1 MLNKFFIL
9 IGMMLVSLFPINA
22 QIFKYI
28 GMDNGLSSR
37 RVLSIEQGKQY
48 YIWILTHKGADRYDG
63 KRFTHY
69 DLFHQG
75 KAQDFYPNLN
85 LLRTDS
91 KQTIWEIGKDGHLFR
106 YNELKD
112 SFQLTF
118 DLHLAYPELKKH
130 PISALYMDR
139 SDRIWMCVNQH
150 FVIYDIHSGKHYQ
163 LPQQAKG
170 KIIGIAQ
177 ANATEYYLASELQ
190 LYKIRFEDFQI
201 REIYPIHLPALQL
214 IDYIYYHQPTHQLVI
229 NSLLDKVYVY
239 NPLQEKL
246 TALGNSMKDIGINNI
261 IPDRTYPDTLYIA
274 TDGKGVYRLDMNRL
288 HLEPFLQEG
297 PRTPNKMNGNII
309 KDIYM
314 DHARRLWNVVY
325 PTGITIY
332 SEQYP
337 SYQWLV
343 HSPNNANS
351 LANNCINDILEDA
364 DGDIWYATSNGIS
377 CFDTQRKQWTNYLTS
392 SDKGSNGESENRIFT
407 ALCEVR
413 PGLILTGGYMS
424 GIYAIDKQARRVTF
438 YQQQKFSP
446 EEGPDKYI
454 RCILRDEE
462 GLVWTG
468 GFYRLKSHHPH
479 THATAEYDIGY
490 PITTLVQKDK
500 QTMWAGTINGVFV
513 LNKQSGEIRP
523 LDNEIEMGCIN
534 AICLHPKSR
543 YTYIGTSGNGL
554 FVADDQGKIIRHY
567 HTENS
572 GLGSNNIYSITNDRE
587 GNLYLGTENGL
598 AFFNLST
605 GTFTNWTKEQGLL
618 AASFNPNAAI
628 HSRNGE
634 MIFGSNEGAIVL
646 PDNIQL
652 PSDFYSHLVFTDLKI
667 MYRTVHAGEK
677 DSPLSQP
684 LDQTTQIKLGYN
696 QNTFSLNVS
705 SINFDN
711 SSDIAYSWKLE
722 GFYDEWSPLSPDG
735 LIQYTNLS
743 PGNYTLHVRAVLTDN
758 HQPIEERSIRILI
771 GRPAWLT
778 FWAFLGYALII
789 IGITYLLVRIKMIR
803 HEKQV
808 SQEKINFFVHT
819 AHDIRTPLTLIKA
832 PLGEILK
839 DEHLSDKGVMNLN
852 LALQSTE
859 NLSDLADNLIN
870 FQKESYYSSQAV
882 VSRHELGTYLQTYL
896 KQFQAYAEQKGI
908 SLHYTSTFSQLNVW
922 IDRNK
927 IDSIL
932 RNLISNALKY
942 TPHGGEIQIE
952 SGYTKNR
959 WTLCIKDTGIG
970 IPKEDQ
976 KKLFRFLF
984 RGRNA
989 TNQLI
994 TGSGIG
1000 MLLTYRLIRN
1010 HEGKISFTS
1019 AENAG
1024 TTFVLSF
1031 PIRSEH
1037 YQYRTDEIPG
1047 EAFATM
1053 EEREEI
1059 LPALPQKKNVRKA
1072 ASNAPLIL
1080 IVEDNTSLRTF
1091 LAENLAD
1098 TYRTEEAGNGQEA
1111 LSKIRTLQPDL
1122 VISDVMMPVMN
1133 GEELCGTLKSDIET
1147 SHIPVI
1153 LLTAL
1158 GTKEDILR
1166 GLQTKA
1172 DMHIVKPFDLTVLKA
1187 NINNLLENREF
1198 IRKRLKQA
1206 SLDMEPPAEDI
1217 PLPSGLDEDFMRRAT
1232 TFIKENLGGE
1242 LTVDTLCASMNM
1254 SRTSFYN
1261 KMKALTGIAPNE
1273 FIRNIRMQEA
1283 ATLLKS
1289 QQYTVAEVSDRMGFA
1304 DPKYFADT
1312 FKKFYGVP
1320 PSVYKKNE

>member
-1 MLNKFFIL
+1 
-9 IGMMLVSLFPINA
+9 
-22 QIFKYI
+22 
-28 GMDNGLSSR
+28 
-37 RVLSIEQGKQY
+37 
-48 YIWILTHKGADRYDG
+48 
-63 KRFTHY
+63 
-69 DLFHQG
+69 
-75 KAQDFYPNLN
+75 
-85 LLRTDS
+85 
-91 KQTIWEIGKDGHLFR
+91 
-106 YNELKD
+106 
-112 SFQLTF
+112 
-118 DLHLAYPELKKH
+118 
-130 PISALYMDR
+130 
-139 SDRIWMCVNQH
+139 
-150 FVIYDIHSGKHYQ
+150 
-163 LPQQAKG
+163 
-170 KIIGIAQ
+170 
-177 ANATEYYLASELQ
+177 
-190 LYKIRFEDFQI
+190 
-201 REIYPIHLPALQL
+201 
-214 IDYIYYHQPTHQLVI
+214 
-229 NSLLDKVYVY
+229 
-239 NPLQEKL
+239 
-246 TALGNSMKDIGINNI
+246 
-261 IPDRTYPDTLYIA
+261 
-274 TDGKGVYRLDMNRL
+274 
-288 HLEPFLQEG
+288 
-297 PRTPNKMNGNII
+297 
-309 KDIYM
+309 
-314 DHARRLWNVVY
+314 
-325 PTGITIY
+325 
-332 SEQYP
+332 
-337 SYQWLV
+337 
-343 HSPNNANS
+343 
-351 LANNCINDILEDA
+351 
-364 DGDIWYATSNGIS
+364 
-377 CFDTQRKQWTNYLTS
+377 
-392 SDKGSNGESENRIFT
+392 
-407 ALCEVR
+407 
-413 PGLILTGGYMS
+413 
-424 GIYAIDKQARRVTF
+424 
-438 YQQQKFSP
+438 
-446 EEGPDKYI
+446 
-454 RCILRDEE
+454 
-462 GLVWTG
+462 
-468 GFYRLKSHHPH
+468 
-479 THATAEYDIGY
+479 
-490 PITTLVQKDK
+490 
-500 QTMWAGTINGVFV
+500 
-513 LNKQSGEIRP
+513 
-523 LDNEIEMGCIN
+523 
-534 AICLHPKSR
+534 
-543 YTYIGTSGNGL
+543 
-554 FVADDQGKIIRHY
+554 
-567 HTENS
+567 
-572 GLGSNNIYSITNDRE
+572 
-587 GNLYLGTENGL
+587 
-598 AFFNLST
+598 
-605 GTFTNWTKEQGLL
+605 
-618 AASFNPNAAI
+618 
-628 HSRNGE
+628 
-634 MIFGSNEGAIVL
+634 
-646 PDNIQL
+646 
-652 PSDFYSHLVFTDLKI
+652 
-667 MYRTVHAGEK
+667 
-677 DSPLSQP
+677 
-684 LDQTTQIKLGYN
+684 
-696 QNTFSLNVS
+696 
-705 SINFDN
+705 
-711 SSDIAYSWKLE
+711 
-722 GFYDEWSPLSPDG
+722 
-735 LIQYTNLS
+735 
-743 PGNYTLHVRAVLTDN
+743 
-758 HQPIEERSIRILI
+758 
-771 GRPAWLT
+771 
-778 FWAFLGYALII
+778 
-789 IGITYLLVRIKMIR
+789 
-803 HEKQV
+803 
-808 SQEKINFFVHT
+808 
-819 AHDIRTPLTLIKA
+819 
-832 PLGEILK
+832 
-839 DEHLSDKGVMNLN
+839 MNLN

-882 VSRHELGTYLQTYL
+882 VSRHELGTYRQTYL

-908 SLHYTSTFSQLNVW
+908 SLHYTSTFSQLDVW

-959 WTLCIKDTGIG
+959 WTLSIKDTGIG

-1072 ASNAPLIL
+1072 TSNAPLIL